1 MRILVLGAGG
11 FIGQR
16 IVAAL
21 VRVHGADKVVAGV
34 RRPDS
39 RLMPGVEQR
48 YVDAVDTVSVQ
59 SAAVDITHVINSVM
73 GSERAIVQ
81 SARNVALLVRD
92 GLVQRAVHL
101 SSIAVHGVEG
111 GTVREDD
118 PLGLPADSYAAAKV
132 EAERFFR
139 AIAAENGVILRPG
152 LVYGPGSSLWTLR
165 IGRLVAS
172 GRLGPL
178 GPGGEGICNLVHV
191 EDVADAAVAACT
203 VKDAGGRAFALVAAP
218 APDWNRYLADMAAA
232 MGVPSRPVSP
242 AKLWLERALAYP
254 LTALRAPLEKAGI
267 AVPDAI
273 TPGLA
278 RLFPVRQNFDSSAPG
293 LLLVGWRDY
302 AQCVRESAAW
312 LARQ

>member
-11 FIGQR
+11 FIGRR

-21 VRVHGADKVVAGV
+21 VRAHGADKVVAGV
-34 RRPDS
+34 RRPGS
-39 RLMPGVEQR
+39 RLMQGVEQR
-48 YVDAVDTVSVQ
+48 YVDAADPVSVQ

-81 SARNVALLVRD
+81 SAHNVALLVRD
-92 GLVQRAVHL
+92 GIVQRTVHL

-111 GTVREDD
+111 GTVREGD
-118 PLGLPADSYAAAKV
+118 PLGRPADSYAAAKV

-139 AIAAENGVILRPG
+139 EIAAGGVILRPG

-178 GPGGEGICNLVHV
+178 GPGGEGTCNLVHV

-203 VKDAGGRAFALVAAP
+203 VKEAGGRAFALVAAP
-218 APDWNRYLADMAAA
+218 APSWNRYFADMAAV

-242 AKLWLERALAYP
+242 VKLWLERALAYP
-254 LTALRAPLEKAGI
+254 QTALRAPLEKAGI

-278 RLFPVRQNFDSSAPG
+278 RLFPVRQHFDSSAPG
-293 LLLVGWRDY
+293 LLLAGWRDY
-302 AQCVRESAAW
+302 AQCVHESAAW
-312 LARQ
+312 LAQQ